1 MRYVVTTAPHGA
13 HIFYQTDNEENCT
26 MVKSCF
32 LCDLVDE
39 LRALDDTVVYVYKN
53 DISLGFA
60 ELIQEA
66 GLEIMFME

>member
-13 HIFYQTDNEENCT
+13 HIFYQSDDENYAI
-26 MVKSCF
+26 VQSCF
-32 LCDLVDE
+32 LEDLIDRLRE
-39 LRALDDTVVYVYKN
+39 LDTSVVYVYKN

-66 GLEIMFME
+66 GMEIEFME